1 MRISDWSSDV
11 CSSDLLEIPGGQLAL
26 HSSDD
31 VASLAKCPERP
42 LQIVG
47 ELPAATAD
55 ILGEAHAGELLQPPG
70 PERLL
75 ERGALGRCNQAIG
88 IHRPSPTPVDCRPPF
103 LHHIV
108 SQPRLAFLVGA
119 RPKPARPPLRRP

>member
-75 ERGALGRCNQAIG
+75 ERGANGRFNQAIDL
-88 IHRPSPTPVDCRPPF
+88 HRPRQAPVDFSHQF
-103 LHHIV
+103 L
-108 SQPRLAFLVGA
+108 AA
-119 RPKPARPPLRRP
+119 TRR

>member
-75 ERGALGRCNQAIG
+75 ERGAIGRCNQAIG
-88 IHRPSPTPVDCRPPF
+88 IHRPSQAPVDCRPPS
-103 LHHIV
+103 IDRKGVGEGKGV
-108 SQPRLAFLVGA
+108 SDRVDAGVSGTT
-119 RPKPARPPLRRP
+119 